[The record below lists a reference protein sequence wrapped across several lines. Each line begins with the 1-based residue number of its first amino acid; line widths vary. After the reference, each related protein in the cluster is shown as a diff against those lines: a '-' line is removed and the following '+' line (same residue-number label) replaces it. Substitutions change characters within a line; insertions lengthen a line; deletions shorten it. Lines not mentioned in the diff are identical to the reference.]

1 MNNVAFL
8 IRSLHYGGAERQLVT
23 LAKALAQEDFN
34 LTVLFFYPGGTL
46 ETELK
51 DSGVQLISLEK
62 RGRWDIFGFFWRL
75 IGHVKHINPKI
86 LHGYLGVSNLLTL
99 CLKPFFPS
107 TLMVWGVRASNVDFS
122 RYDWLSRLNFQLEC
136 FLSRFADLIIVNSHA
151 GRAYHLA
158 HGFPA
163 KKMVVIP
170 NGIDTERFKPD
181 LEARIRVRAEWGIPD
196 QKILIGLV
204 GRLDPMKDHPT
215 FLRAAELLYQQR
227 QDVCFVCVGTGAENY
242 AQELYQF
249 ARELNISN
257 QVIWTG
263 ARADMPAVY
272 NGLDIAVSSSY
283 GEGFPNVIGEAMACG
298 VPCVVTDVGDSAWIV
313 GDTGLVVPPKNPEV
327 LKTAI
332 AQLIDR
338 IRTDDYD
345 SKVNRQRVIDQFSV
359 LQLVAKTKAIFF
371 QQFYDDPSK

>member
-1 MNNVAFL
+1 MNKIAFL

-23 LAKALAQEDFN
+23 LAKALAKEGFN

-46 ETELK
+46 EKDLK

-75 IGHVKHINPKI
+75 VRHLKHIKPDI

-107 TLMVWGVRASNVDFS
+107 TQMVWGVRASNVDLS
-122 RYDWLSRLNFQLEC
+122 RYDWLSRLTFQLEC

-181 LEARIRVRAEWGIPD
+181 LQARVRVRAEWGIPEP
-196 QKILIGLV
+196 KILIGLV

-215 FLRAAELLYQQR
+215 FLRAAALLYQQR
-227 QDVCFVCVGTGAENY
+227 QDVCFVCVGTGAEHY
-242 AQELYQF
+242 AQEVYQLT
-249 ARELNISN
+249 RELNLFD
-257 QVIWTG
+257 QVIWAG
-263 ARADMPAVY
+263 ACADMPAVY
-272 NGLDIAVSSSY
+272 NALDIAVSSSY

-313 GDTGLVVPPKNPEV
+313 GDTGWVVPPKNPEL

-338 IRTDDYD
+338 IQSDGYE
-345 SKVNRQRVIDQFSV
+345 SKPNRQRVIEQFSV
-359 LQLVAKTKAIFF
+359 LQLVAQTKAVFL
-371 QQFYDDPSK
+371 QQFYDYPSK